1 MRLVCCGQIAVC
13 THCVK
18 ACVNQLLKI
27 VLGDDGRYK
36 QEGRALVACGS
47 LIGLCIKCA
56 FDAECIAETRIDR
69 LAFQHCLCKAEGN
82 DSFVRNVLVN
92 GHGLDAVNNVLKV
105 GFVAVLT
112 CDDDGVAAR
121 IVGGDRL
128 GYAES
133 GGVVGAEPYVKLSAV
148 RIVGTEDVLRSLKC
162 GVGAPLIGC
171 DGDEVFLAGD
181 DIQSAGFDVRRKDI
195 VCAVEEVARVIVGRI
210 ACGELDVVNL
220 VTRVCEVK
228 SLLDE
233 LALKLADGVVIEGYI
248 VGNSVVQG

>member
-1 MRLVCCGQIAVC
+1 MRIRC
-13 THCVK
+13 
-18 ACVNQLLKI
+18 
-27 VLGDDGRYK
+27 
-36 QEGRALVACGS
+36 
-47 LIGLCIKCA
+47 
-56 FDAECIAETRIDR
+56 RIDR

-210 ACGELDVVNL
+210 AW
-220 VTRVCEVK
+220 T
-228 SLLDE
+228 
-233 LALKLADGVVIEGYI
+233 
-248 VGNSVVQG
+248 NSP